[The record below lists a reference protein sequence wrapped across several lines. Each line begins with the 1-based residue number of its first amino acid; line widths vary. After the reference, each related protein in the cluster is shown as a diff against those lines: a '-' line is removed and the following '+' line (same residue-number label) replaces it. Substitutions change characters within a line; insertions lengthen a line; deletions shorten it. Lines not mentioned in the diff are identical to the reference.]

1 MAVGEFKPGLAL
13 LLSQKIE
20 YICTMKKLLLPILA
34 ISCMNMH
41 ASSLEVDDEAVE
53 WLQEYLQIDTV
64 NPPGNESRAVD
75 FYADIFKSEGI
86 EFKSAESAPGRGNI
100 WARIKGGNKPTLIL
114 LQHTDVVPANMNY
127 WTADPFSGEIK
138 DGYIWGRG
146 ALDMK
151 GTGISQ
157 LATFLSLHRA
167 GIKLNRDVVFLATA
181 DEEAGGAFGAGWMVD
196 NHPEVFEG
204 AGLLINEGGS
214 GYQSNEKIIFGVEVT
229 QKVPVW
235 LRLTAVDIPGH
246 GSSPRTTSS
255 VTRIVEAL
263 NLIKENPFEAR
274 IIPEVEKIFKSD
286 AKSME
291 GELAQKFFNIKASIQ
306 EEGFLE
312 ELQEYSA
319 SRHALTRDTCS
330 MTRMGGSS
338 KINVIP
344 PEAWAEVDCRILPD
358 RPAEE
363 FITTFKEL
371 LDGTGV
377 EVEVIMAFTSAI
389 SPTDSD
395 LFIAIEEVTSR
406 LYSNSTVVPS
416 VSTGFTDSHFT
427 RDLGIASYGFNP
439 LIAKGD
445 EFSGVHGNDEKVNEN
460 AFRQSVKDLIEII
473 SAVVYN

>member
-1 MAVGEFKPGLAL
+1 
-13 LLSQKIE
+13 
-20 YICTMKKLLLPILA
+20 MKKFILPLLIAFSFESILA
-34 ISCMNMH
+34 SK
-41 ASSLEVDDEAVE
+41 AQTLDDEAVS
-53 WLQEYLQIDTV
+53 WLQEYLQVDTV

-75 FYADIFKSEGI
+75 FYAKIFKKEGI
-86 EFKSAESAPGRGNI
+86 EFNSAESAPGRGNI
-100 WARIKGGNKPTLIL
+100 WARIKGGNKPALIL
-114 LQHTDVVPANMNY
+114 LQHTDVVPANMNF
-127 WTADPFSGEIK
+127 WTRPAFSGEIHE
-138 DGYIWGRG
+138 GYIWGRG

-157 LATFLSLHRA
+157 LAVFLSLHRSGLA
-167 GIKLNRDVVFLATA
+167 LNRDVVFLATA
-181 DEEAGGAFGAGWMVD
+181 DEEAGGAYGAGWMVD

-214 GYQSNEKIIFGVEVT
+214 GYQANGKIIFGVEVT

-235 LRLTAVDIPGH
+235 LRLTAVDTPGH
-246 GSSPRTTSS
+246 GSSPRPTSS

-263 NLIKENPFEAR
+263 NLVKENPFKAR
-274 IIPEVEKIFKSD
+274 IIPEVERIFKSHS
-286 AKSME
+286 KSMD
-291 GELAQKFFNIKASIQ
+291 GELADKFFNIKESIKQ
-306 EEGFLE
+306 EGFLE

-344 PEAWAEVDCRILPD
+344 PEAWAEIDCRILPD

-363 FITTFKEL
+363 FIETFNEL
-371 LDGTGV
+371 VKDTGV
-377 EVEVIMAFTSAI
+377 KVEVIMAFTSAI

-395 LFIAIEEVTSR
+395 LFKAIEEVTAD
-406 LYSNSTVVPS
+406 LYPNSTVVPS

-445 EFSGVHGNDEKVNEN
+445 EFSGVHGNDEKVNEQ
-460 AFRQSVKDLIEII
+460 AFRQGILDLNQII
-473 SAVVYN
+473 SRVVYD

>member
-1 MAVGEFKPGLAL
+1 MALGEFKPGLAL

-263 NLIKENPFEAR
+263 NRIKENPFEA
-274 IIPEVEKIFKSD
+274 F
-286 AKSME
+286 
-291 GELAQKFFNIKASIQ
+291 
-306 EEGFLE
+306 
-312 ELQEYSA
+312 
-319 SRHALTRDTCS
+319 
-330 MTRMGGSS
+330 
-338 KINVIP
+338 
-344 PEAWAEVDCRILPD
+344 
-358 RPAEE
+358 
-363 FITTFKEL
+363 
-371 LDGTGV
+371 
-377 EVEVIMAFTSAI
+377 
-389 SPTDSD
+389 
-395 LFIAIEEVTSR
+395 
-406 LYSNSTVVPS
+406 
-416 VSTGFTDSHFT
+416 
-427 RDLGIASYGFNP
+427 
-439 LIAKGD
+439 
-445 EFSGVHGNDEKVNEN
+445 
-460 AFRQSVKDLIEII
+460 
-473 SAVVYN
+473 

>member
-1 MAVGEFKPGLAL
+1 MPVAVSVSIFF
-13 LLSQKIE
+13 I
-20 YICTMKKLLLPILA
+20 MKKIIVIFLFVF
-34 ISCMNMH
+34 SFERVF
-41 ASSLEVDDEAVE
+41 SLENLTLDDEAVV
-53 WLQEYLQIDTV
+53 WLQSYLQVDTV
-64 NPPGNESRAVD
+64 NPPGNESRAVE
-75 FYADIFKSEGI
+75 FYAKIFEKEGI
-86 EFKSAESAPGRGNI
+86 EFNSAESAPGRGNI
-100 WARIKGGNKPTLIL
+100 WARLEGGDEPALIL
-114 LQHTDVVPANMNY
+114 LQHTDVVPANMNF
-127 WTADPFSGEIK
+127 WTTDPFSGEIR

-157 LATFLSLHRA
+157 LAVFLSLHRSGA
-167 GIKLNRDVVFLATA
+167 TLNRDVIFMATA

-214 GYQSNEKIIFGVEVT
+214 GYQENGKIIFGVEVT

-235 LRLTAVDIPGH
+235 LRLTAVDTPGH
-246 GSSPRTTSS
+246 GSSPRPTSS

-263 NLIKENPFEAR
+263 HLIKENPFKAR
-274 IIPEVEKIFKSD
+274 IIPEVERVFQSD
-286 AKSME
+286 SKSMD
-291 GELAQKFFNIKASIQ
+291 GELGDKFFNIKESIRL
-306 EEGFLE
+306 EGFLE

-344 PEAWAEVDCRILPD
+344 PEAWAEIDCRILPD

-363 FITTFKEL
+363 FIETFKNL
-371 LDGTGV
+371 VKDTGV

-395 LFIAIEEVTSR
+395 LFKAIEEVTSD
-406 LYSNSTVVPS
+406 LYPNSSVVPS

-445 EFSGVHGNDEKVNEN
+445 EFSGVHGNDEKINEK
-460 AFRQSVKDLIEII
+460 AFRQGVKDLNSII
-473 SAVVYN
+473 SEVVYD

>member
-1 MAVGEFKPGLAL
+1 
-13 LLSQKIE
+13 
-20 YICTMKKLLLPILA
+20 MKKFILPLLIAFSFESILA
-34 ISCMNMH
+34 SKAQM
-41 ASSLEVDDEAVE
+41 LDDEAVS
-53 WLQEYLQIDTV
+53 WLQEYLQVDTV

-75 FYADIFKSEGI
+75 FYAKIFKKEGI
-86 EFKSAESAPGRGNI
+86 EFNSAESAPGRGNI
-100 WARIKGGNKPTLIL
+100 WARIKGGNKPALIL
-114 LQHTDVVPANMNY
+114 LQHTDVVPANMNF
-127 WTADPFSGEIK
+127 WTRPAFSGEIHE
-138 DGYIWGRG
+138 GYIWGRG

-157 LATFLSLHRA
+157 LAVFLSLHRSGLA
-167 GIKLNRDVVFLATA
+167 LNRDVVFLATA
-181 DEEAGGAFGAGWMVD
+181 DEEAGGAYGAGWMVD

-214 GYQSNEKIIFGVEVT
+214 GYQANGKIIFGVEVT

-235 LRLTAVDIPGH
+235 LRLTAVDTPGH
-246 GSSPRTTSS
+246 GSSPRPTSS

-263 NLIKENPFEAR
+263 NLVKENPFKAR
-274 IIPEVEKIFKSD
+274 IIPEVERLFKSD
-286 AKSME
+286 SKSMD
-291 GELAQKFFNIKASIQ
+291 GELADKFSNIKESIKQ
-306 EEGFLE
+306 EGFLE

-344 PEAWAEVDCRILPD
+344 PEAWAEIDCRILPD

-363 FITTFKEL
+363 FIETFNEL
-371 LDGTGV
+371 VKDTGV
-377 EVEVIMAFTSAI
+377 KVEVIMAFTSAI

-395 LFIAIEEVTSR
+395 LFKAIEEVTAD
-406 LYSNSTVVPS
+406 LYPNSSVVPS

-439 LIAKGD
+439 LIGKGD
-445 EFSGVHGNDEKVNEN
+445 DFSGVHGNDEKVNEQ
-460 AFRQSVKDLIEII
+460 AFRQGILDLNQII
-473 SAVVYN
+473 SRVVYD

>member
-1 MAVGEFKPGLAL
+1 MLY
-13 LLSQKIE
+13 IE
-20 YICTMKKLLLPILA
+20 LMKNLILTL
-34 ISCMNMH
+34 IFFSY
-41 ASSLEVDDEAVE
+41 SLQAGHHETSIDDEAVT
-53 WLQEYLQIDTV
+53 WLQEYLQVDTV

-75 FYADIFKSEGI
+75 FYAKIFKKEGI
-86 EFKSAESAPGRGNI
+86 EFNSAESAPGRGNI
-100 WARIKGGNKPTLIL
+100 WARIKGGDKPALIL
-114 LQHTDVVPANMNY
+114 LQHTDVVPANMNF
-127 WTADPFSGEIK
+127 WTRPAFSGEIHE
-138 DGYIWGRG
+138 GYIWGRG

-157 LATFLSLHRA
+157 LAVFLSLHRSGLA
-167 GIKLNRDVVFLATA
+167 LNRDVVFLATA
-181 DEEAGGAFGAGWMVD
+181 DEEAGGAYGAGWMVE

-214 GYQSNEKIIFGVEVT
+214 GYQANGKIIFGVEVT

-235 LRLTAVDIPGH
+235 LRLTAVDTPGH
-246 GSSPRTTSS
+246 GSSPRPTSS

-263 NLIKENPFEAR
+263 NLVKENPFKAR
-274 IIPEVEKIFKSD
+274 IIPEVERIFKSD
-286 AKSME
+286 SKSMD
-291 GELAQKFFNIKASIQ
+291 GELADKFFNIKESIKQ
-306 EEGFLE
+306 EGFLE

-344 PEAWAEVDCRILPD
+344 PEAWAEIDCRILPD

-363 FITTFKEL
+363 FIETFNEL
-371 LDGTGV
+371 VKDTGV
-377 EVEVIMAFTSAI
+377 KVEVIMAFTSAI

-395 LFIAIEEVTSR
+395 LFKAIEEVTAD
-406 LYSNSTVVPS
+406 LYPNSSVVPS

-445 EFSGVHGNDEKVNEN
+445 EFSGVHGNDEKVNEQ
-460 AFRQSVKDLIEII
+460 AFRQGILDLTQII
-473 SAVVYN
+473 SRVVYD

>member
-1 MAVGEFKPGLAL
+1 
-13 LLSQKIE
+13 
-20 YICTMKKLLLPILA
+20 MKKFILPLLIVFSFESILA
-34 ISCMNMH
+34 SKVKT
-41 ASSLEVDDEAVE
+41 LDDEAVL
-53 WLQEYLQIDTV
+53 WLQEYLQVDTV

-75 FYADIFKSEGI
+75 FYAKIFKNEGI
-86 EFKSAESAPGRGNI
+86 EFNSAESAPGRGNI
-100 WARIKGGNKPTLIL
+100 WARIKGGGKPALIL
-114 LQHTDVVPANMNY
+114 LQHTDVVPANMNF
-127 WTADPFSGEIK
+127 WTRDAFSGEIH

-157 LATFLSLHRA
+157 LAVFLSLHRSGLA
-167 GIKLNRDVVFLATA
+167 LNRDVVFLATA
-181 DEEAGGAFGAGWMVD
+181 DEEAGGAYGAGWMVE
-196 NHPEVFEG
+196 NHPEVFAD

-214 GYQSNEKIIFGVEVT
+214 GYQANGKIIFGVEVT

-235 LRLTAVDIPGH
+235 LRLTAIDTPGH
-246 GSSPRTTSS
+246 GSSPRPTSS

-263 NLIKENPFEAR
+263 YLIKENPFQAR
-274 IIPEVEKIFKSD
+274 IIPEVERIFKSD
-286 AKSME
+286 SKSME
-291 GELAQKFFNIKASIQ
+291 GELSDKFFNIKESIQ
-306 EEGFLE
+306 LEGFLE

-363 FITTFKEL
+363 FIETFTDLVK
-371 LDGTGV
+371 DTGV

-395 LFIAIEEVTSR
+395 LFKAIEEVTSD
-406 LYSNSTVVPS
+406 LYPNSSVVPS

-445 EFSGVHGNDEKVNEN
+445 EFSGVHGNDEKVNES
-460 AFRQSVKDLIEII
+460 AFRQGVLDLKAII
-473 SAVVYN
+473 QRVVHD